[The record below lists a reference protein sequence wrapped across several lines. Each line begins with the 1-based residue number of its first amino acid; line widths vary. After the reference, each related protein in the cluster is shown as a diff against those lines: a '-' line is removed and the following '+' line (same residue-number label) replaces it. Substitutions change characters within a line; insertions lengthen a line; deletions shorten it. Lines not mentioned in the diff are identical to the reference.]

1 MAEQSRQLQQHEIII
16 EVQKQLMVSQENND
30 KVVTV
35 CKQQRDTIKGLNN
48 LVNESFK
55 RNREVIEK
63 CVRKE
68 NELLTLE
75 KRNVELQQ
83 QMKKKDEIIET
94 LKLRLSG
101 ALSRAQH
108 KHFENDELMKDNKK
122 LSERNKHL
130 NKELKEAWKKIERIN
145 NGLNNYLK
153 INNDLREKIQTL
165 KSNNNNNPN
174 DY

>member
-108 KHFENDELMKDNKK
+108 KHFENDELKKDNKK

-165 KSNNNNNPN
+165 KSNNNNDPN